1 MALADALLIH
11 EKDTVATA
19 LRNLAFGERI
29 IVKGFG
35 KEYELEVLEPIPVFH
50 KIALVE
56 TEEGDLVYK
65 YGEVIGKANSRILPG
80 AYAHIHN
87 ITTLRG

>member
-1 MALADALLIH
+1 MALSDALLIH

-19 LRNLAFGERI
+19 LRDLNAGERI
-29 IVKGFG
+29 TVRGFG

-56 TEEGDLVYK
+56 TAEGDLVYK
-65 YGEVIGKANSRILPG
+65 YGEVIGKATIRIQPG
-80 AYAHIHN
+80 HYAHTHN
-87 ITTLRG
+87 IMTLRG